1 MSESAVRFLEPPI
14 PDERIVAVEMEGRF
28 TVDDMKTVI
37 ERLQAIVD
45 RGEKALMY
53 MDMKGYEGFEWGVAS
68 EKLKH
73 MGMLWRALDRYAIV
87 GDARWLETWIKIIDP
102 ITPQQMKHFHPEERD
117 EAWAWL
123 TASEA
128 SESAEAA
135 GA

>member
-1 MSESAVRFLEPPI
+1 MSETTVRFLEPPI
-14 PDERIVAVEMEGRF
+14 PDDRIVAVEMEGRF

-53 MDMKGYEGFEWGVAS
+53 VDMKGYEGFEWGVAS

-73 MGMLWRALDRYAIV
+73 MGMLWSALDKYAVV
-87 GDARWLETWIKIIDP
+87 GDARWMEIWIKIVDP
-102 ITPQQMKHFHPEERD
+102 ITPQQMKHFRPEERD

-123 TASEA
+123 TVSEA
-128 SESAEAA
+128 SESTEAAEA
-135 GA
+135 